1 MKRTL
6 GAILV
11 SASLAVAGSAIAGE
25 NDLDTARHF
34 LDSGLYDEATYY
46 LRAAADAGDAQAAE
60 ILGFMHSYGGEVFPG
75 VARDVAAAAR
85 WFDLAARGGRPVG
98 RYMSCA
104 LGNASGAQ
112 ATRRCLDVVA
122 GQ

>member
-6 GAILV
+6 IAVLF
-11 SASLAVAGSAIAGE
+11 ASSLAAGSAVAGE
-25 NDLDTARHF
+25 DEMETARHF
-34 LDSGLYDEATYY
+34 LDSGLYAEATFY
-46 LRAAADAGDAQAAE
+46 LRAAADTGDAQAAE
-60 ILGFMHSYGGEVFPG
+60 ILGFLHSYGGEIFPG
-75 VARDVAAAAR
+75 VPRDPVAAAQ

-104 LGNASGAQ
+104 LANASGAQ

>member
-6 GAILV
+6 IAVLF
-11 SASLAVAGSAIAGE
+11 SSSLAAGSAVAGE
-25 NDLDTARHF
+25 DDMETARHF
-34 LDSGLYDEATYY
+34 LDSGLYVEATYY

-60 ILGFMHSYGGEVFPG
+60 ILGFLHSYGGQVFPG
-75 VARDVAAAAR
+75 VARDPAAAAQ
-85 WFDLAARGGRPVG
+85 WFEIAARRGRPVG

-104 LGNASGAQ
+104 LGNASGTQ